1 MKNQRLE
8 NLAKSV
14 LLIVLVFGVGS
25 VFAQTQPNFQNITQT
40 GANALGQ
47 EAAGFKQLMKWIMA
61 FLAGGAFVY
70 AIWTFY
76 FRPEQSSRAI
86 AGLVGGLIASGVAIT
101 LSFV

>member
-1 MKNQRLE
+1 MKKVNLE
-8 NLAKSV
+8 RIVRTSILVAVILGSTT
-14 LLIVLVFGVGS
+14 LLY
-25 VFAQTQPNFQNITQT
+25 AQQPNFQNITQT

-47 EAAGFKQLMKWIMA
+47 EAAGFKQLMKWIMG